1 MSVKQIKKS
10 NWAYY
15 GKYKQLNGQ
24 WKNYYKSGF
33 TTMKSAKKAEE
44 AFLLSV
50 KENSNDI
57 TFDELVSIFNERS
70 VSMDI
75 KESTIVSYESY
86 YNSHLK
92 QSFGNKRLSEITP
105 STIEVWK
112 LEMTKKK
119 TPHNKPY
126 SAKTINNAKV
136 VLSSYLSYA
145 ERLGLIEFNP
155 CRKVSGYRNPEEI
168 LKKKNQEQNFWEID
182 EFKQFIS
189 HVDNDYWN
197 LAFSFLFETGVRE
210 GEMFALMWKD
220 VYFDKGYID
229 INKSVSSKTHQG
241 FYKITTPKNMNS
253 FRKID
258 ISRSL
263 SDRLKK
269 HLENESKKDGF
280 VLDFFVFGDV
290 APLSRSNLARYLNTY
305 IAKSG
310 VKRITPHGFRH
321 SHATY
326 LIEQGIDDTLIANRL
341 GHTVNILRKTYAHI
355 YDSMRTDIKNKLDE
369 LYNF

>member
-57 TFDELVSIFNERS
+57 TFDKLVSIFNERS
-70 VSMDI
+70 VAMDI

-119 TPHNKPY
+119 SPHNKPY
-126 SAKTINNAKV
+126 STKTINNAKI
-136 VLSSYLSYA
+136 VLSSYLSYG

-155 CRKVSGYRNPEEI
+155 CRKVSS
-168 LKKKNQEQNFWEID
+168 LKRSNEAAAKSNQEENFWELE
-182 EFKQFIS
+182 EFKTFIAV
-189 HVDNDYWN
+189 VDNEYWN
-197 LAFSFLFETGVRE
+197 LVFSFLFETGVRE
-210 GEMFALMWKD
+210 GEMLALQWKD
-220 VYFDKGYID
+220 ID
-229 INKSVSSKTHQG
+229 LKSQTIEISKSITYKTHSQG
-241 FYKITTPKNMNS
+241 YKITSPKNSNS
-253 FRKID
+253 YRTID
-258 ISRSL
+258 ISNSL
-263 SDRLKK
+263 SESIET
-269 HLENESKKDGF
+269 HLSHEMKKDGYS
-280 VLDFFVFGDV
+280 LDFFVFGDIE
-290 APLSRSNLARYLNTY
+290 PLARATLARALDKY
-305 IAKSG
+305 IKISG

-321 SHATY
+321 SHATF
-326 LIEQGIDDTLIANRL
+326 LIERGVDDSLIADRL

-355 YDSMRTDIKNKLDE
+355 YKSMRSDVKNKLNEMYD
-369 LYNF
+369 F